1 MGLAKRKTLVAKV
14 AKKKKVANFKF
25 HKAIKEG
32 KNALDRKSRHF
43 VAFLAIFL
51 HFYLLKLATFL

>member
-1 MGLAKRKTLVAKV
+1 MVAKV
-14 AKKKKVANFKF
+14 AKKKKVAKFKF

-43 VAFLAIFL
+43 VVFLAIFM
-51 HFYLLKLATFL
+51 HFYLLELATFL